1 VKALAESQL
10 PDPAEIARLGA
21 ELPRVVLFGAS
32 SWNYAGWNGLVYH
45 REYRGK
51 GASARMLEE
60 YARFPLFRTVGI
72 DSSFYAP
79 PTEEVLTG
87 WARHLPAGF
96 PCVTKVWQQ
105 LTVHTWTKAQD
116 PAKAGK
122 KNPDFLSPDVFHE
135 SIYQP
140 YKAWFKDHT
149 GPLVFEF
156 QQIGARRGVT
166 PQRFADRLDEFFDAI
181 PPDLPY
187 AVEVRNDEFLTPAY
201 FAVLREHGVTHVL
214 NNWTRM
220 PTIGEQLDLPGVL
233 GGSFIVARA
242 LLRLGR
248 TYEQAV
254 DKFAPYDRIQEPNP
268 GLRRDLVRVAE
279 TAKATRLPAYILVNN
294 RVEGSAPLTI
304 FEVARLLE
312 EKREQ

>member
-1 VKALAESQL
+1 MTPAAPPL
-10 PDPAEIARLGA
+10 PDPAEIMRLSAG
-21 ELPRVVLFGAS
+21 LPPVVLFGAS
-32 SWNYAGWNGLVYH
+32 SWNYRGWNGLVYH
-45 REYRGK
+45 RDYRGK

-79 PTEEVLTG
+79 PTEEVLANWG
-87 WARHLPAGF
+87 RYLPTGF
-96 PCVTKVWQQ
+96 PCVSKVWQQ

-116 PAKAGK
+116 ADKAGK
-122 KNPDFLSPDVFHE
+122 ANPDFLSPDVFQE
-135 SIYQP
+135 SVYEP
-140 YKAWFKDHT
+140 YKTWFAEHT

-156 QQIGARRGVT
+156 QQVGVRRGLT
-166 PQRFADRLDEFFDAI
+166 PQRFADQLDEFFGAI
-181 PPDLPY
+181 PHDLPY

-201 FAVLREHGVTHVL
+201 FAVLREHRVTHVL

-233 GGSFIVARA
+233 SGPFIVARA

-268 GLRRDLVRVAE
+268 GLRRDLVQVAQ

>member
-1 VKALAESQL
+1 
-10 PDPAEIARLGA
+10 
-21 ELPRVVLFGAS
+21 
-32 SWNYAGWNGLVYH
+32 
-45 REYRGK
+45 
-51 GASARMLEE
+51 
-60 YARFPLFRTVGI
+60 
-72 DSSFYAP
+72 
-79 PTEEVLTG
+79 
-87 WARHLPAGF
+87 
-96 PCVTKVWQQ
+96 
-105 LTVHTWTKAQD
+105 
-116 PAKAGK
+116 
-122 KNPDFLSPDVFHE
+122 
-135 SIYQP
+135 
-140 YKAWFKDHT
+140 
-149 GPLVFEF
+149 
-156 QQIGARRGVT
+156 
-166 PQRFADRLDEFFDAI
+166 
-181 PPDLPY
+181 
-187 AVEVRNDEFLTPAY
+187 VEVRNDEFLTPAY

-233 GGSFIVARA
+233 SGSFIVARA

-312 EKREQ
+312 ERREQ